1 MDELE
6 LPDTRA
12 LFLESGVNLEDKK
25 AKEMQEYLDAVNKE
39 VIEQSRINGRLFCF
53 QRRQR

>member
-1 MDELE
+1 MDELD

-39 VIEQSRINGRLFCF
+39 VIEQS
-53 QRRQR
+53 